1 MTTQLKEKLIAE
13 ANNLITEAKNELARP
28 EEDVVTYTVCEK
40 AFTAVRKL
48 LMHYL
53 EDKEIEMSGDHTF
66 YELIEICQKH
76 NPALRKIDF
85 EPMLE
90 FRDKE
95 DIWADLS
102 IANIYVDIA
111 EKTKKLV
118 Q

>member
-1 MTTQLKEKLIAE
+1 MTTQLKEKLISE
-13 ANNLITEAKNELARP
+13 ANKLIVEAKNELSRP

-40 AFTAVRKL
+40 AYTAVRKL

-53 EDKEIEMSGDHTF
+53 EEKTIDLPGEHTF
-66 YELIEICQKH
+66 NQLVSLCQKH

-95 DIWADLS
+95 DIWADMS
-102 IANIYVDIA
+102 IANIYVGIA